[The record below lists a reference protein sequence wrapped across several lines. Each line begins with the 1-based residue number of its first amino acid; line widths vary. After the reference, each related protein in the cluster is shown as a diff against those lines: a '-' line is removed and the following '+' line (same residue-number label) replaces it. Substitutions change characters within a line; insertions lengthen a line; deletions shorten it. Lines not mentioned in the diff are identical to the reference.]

1 MLIEAPHSTNADFD
15 LVRLMS
21 KKEIERERWSLSL
34 QFLFLE
40 QPPRS

>member
-15 LVRLMS
+15 LVRFVS

-40 QPPRS
+40 QIPWS